1 MLQKFKVLVSDPI
14 AAEGVAVLQSSGL
27 FDQVDVR
34 TGLEPEEL
42 HAILPQYH
50 ALVIR
55 SMTKVRAETLQ
66 FAPQL
71 KVIGRAGAGV
81 DNVDVPAATA
91 NQTLV
96 MNTPGGNNN
105 AVAELALGLLFALA
119 RRLSDANISTKAGK
133 WEKSKFL
140 GVELQGRVLGLV
152 GFGGIGRIVAR
163 KASALGMTVVGYD
176 PVVSAEEMAKYGTA
190 KAELDDLLAQADAV
204 SLHLPLLPA
213 TRGLFNAEKLA
224 KLKRGAW
231 LVNASRGGIV
241 VEADLVAALQ
251 SGQLGAAAIDVYD
264 SEPTAADNP
273 LLALPNVL
281 ATPHIG
287 ASTREAQD
295 NVGIQIAHQVV
306 SYLRDGT
313 IESAVNRLSL

>member
-14 AAEGVAVLQSSGL
+14 AAEGVVVLEKSGL

-34 TGLEPEEL
+34 TGLNPDEL

-55 SMTKVRAETLQ
+55 SMTKVKSETLR

-81 DNVDVPAATA
+81 DNVDVAAATA
-91 NQTLV
+91 NGTLV

-119 RRLSDANISTKAGK
+119 RRLSDANLSTKAGK

-140 GVELQGRVLGLV
+140 GVELQGRTLGVV
-152 GFGGIGRIVAR
+152 GMGGIGRIVAR
-163 KASALGMTVVGYD
+163 KAAALGMHVIGYD
-176 PVVSAEEMAKYGTA
+176 PVVSEDEMAIHGAK
-190 KAELDDLLAQADAV
+190 KAELGELLAQADAV

-213 TRGLFNAEKLA
+213 TRGLFNASNLA
-224 KLKRGAW
+224 QMKRGAW

-241 VEADLVAALQ
+241 VEADLLEALQ
-251 SGQLGAAAIDVYD
+251 KGQLGAAAIDVYEN
-264 SEPTAADNP
+264 EPTAADNP
-273 LLALPNVL
+273 LLALPNVV

-306 SYLRDGT
+306 NYLRDGT
-313 IESAVNRLSL
+313 LESAVNRL